1 MFVLQMAWC
10 ALEAVILCMICLTGS
25 VLQEDDWPIS
35 DFRKNLSANEE
46 PKEAIDEGDE
56 GGEFGALQEVSI
68 GGSNPL
74 W

>member
-1 MFVLQMAWC
+1 M
-10 ALEAVILCMICLTGS
+10 
-25 VLQEDDWPIS
+25 LQEDDWPIS